1 MLPAA
6 ALERGAHA
14 CEGLLTRLGLTL
26 NGVGTVELYVGEG
39 GDAEGKNLEIRG
51 YLPCER
57 RQRDACVG
65 TYIAAPCE
73 SRATPWRRTHTLA
86 CFPSSLCSP

>member
-39 GDAEGKNLEIRG
+39 GDAEEKKTVEIRG

-57 RQRDACVG
+57 RQRDA
-65 TYIAAPCE
+65 
-73 SRATPWRRTHTLA
+73 
-86 CFPSSLCSP
+86 

>member
-14 CEGLLTRLGLTL
+14 CERSRLGLTL

-39 GDAEGKNLEIRG
+39 GDAEGKKRLKSVVISPAN
-51 YLPCER
+51 
-57 RQRDACVG
+57 DANA
-65 TYIAAPCE
+65 TPASAPIAAP
-73 SRATPWRRTHTLA
+73 
-86 CFPSSLCSP
+86 

>member
-39 GDAEGKNLEIRG
+39 GDAEGKN
-51 YLPCER
+51 P
-57 RQRDACVG
+57 
-65 TYIAAPCE
+65 
-73 SRATPWRRTHTLA
+73 
-86 CFPSSLCSP
+86 

>member
-14 CEGLLTRLGLTL
+14 CERSRLGLTL

-57 RQRDACVG
+57 RQRDA
-65 TYIAAPCE
+65 
-73 SRATPWRRTHTLA
+73 
-86 CFPSSLCSP
+86 

>member
-14 CEGLLTRLGLTL
+14 CERSRLGLTL

-39 GDAEGKNLEIRG
+39 GDAGKRK
-51 YLPCER
+51 P
-57 RQRDACVG
+57 
-65 TYIAAPCE
+65 
-73 SRATPWRRTHTLA
+73 
-86 CFPSSLCSP
+86 